1 MNTIVGKGY
10 VNIRDEKIAAG
21 TITPGMLV
29 ERTSADKVQAHNAAG
44 GSVNPLFAIEDEN
57 QGNDINDNYSTGDT
71 VKLWRPVPG
80 EQVYAIVDD
89 ETGSD
94 IAIGDFLESDGEG
107 RLRKAEAGQTSIAA
121 REFPQSI
128 VGVALE
134 AVGVGPDGGT
144 RILVEI
150 M

>member
-1 MNTIVGKGY
+1 MNTIIGKSF

-29 ERTSADKVQAHNAAG
+29 ERTSADKVQAHSVAG
-44 GSVNPLFAIEDEN
+44 GFAAPLFAIEDEN
-57 QGNDINDNYSTGDT
+57 QGKDIDDDYAATAL

-80 EQVYAIVDD
+80 EQVYACVDD

-94 IAIGDFLESDGEG
+94 IAIGDAVESDGEG
-107 RLRKAEAGQTSIAA
+107 RVRKATDNSAQGST
-121 REFPQSI
+121 FP
-128 VGVALE
+128 VGIALE

-144 RILVEI
+144 RVLIEI
-150 M
+150 V

>member
-1 MNTIVGKGY
+1 MNTIIGKEYGH
-10 VNIRDEKIAAG
+10 NRDEKLAGG

-29 ERTSADKVQAHNAAG
+29 SRTSADTVIAHAVAG
-44 GSVNPLFAIEDEN
+44 GPVNVLIAIEDEN
-57 QGNDINDNYSTGDT
+57 QGNDIDDNYTNGAL
-71 VKLWRPVPG
+71 VKLWKPLPG
-80 EQVYAIVDD
+80 DQAYLLVDD

-94 IAIGDFLESDGEG
+94 IAIGDFVESDGEG
-107 RLRKAEAGQTSIAA
+107 RVRKSTDNSAQGST
-121 REFPQSI
+121 FP

>member
-1 MNTIVGKGY
+1 MNTIKGKAYGH
-10 VNIRDEKIAAG
+10 NHDEKIASG

-29 ERTSADKVQAHNAAG
+29 SRTSADEVIAHATAG
-44 GSVNPLFAIEDEN
+44 GPVNVLIAIEDEN
-57 QGNDINDNYSTGDT
+57 QGNDIDDDYADGDL
-71 VKLWRPVPG
+71 VKLWRPLPG
-80 EQVYAIVDD
+80 DQAYLLVDD

-94 IAIGDFLESDGEG
+94 IAIGDFVESDGEG
-107 RLRKAEAGQTSIAA
+107 RVRKATDASAGGTT
-121 REFPQSI
+121 FI